1 MATKRYERKLLTT
14 CANAPPL
21 ASIVS
26 VAVIS
31 IVTVTAGGAQK
42 TLEILL
48 AVA

>member
-1 MATKRYERKLLTT
+1 MRGNYSPL
-14 CANAPPL
+14 APMPDPL

-31 IVTVTAGGAQK
+31 VVTVTAGGAQK